1 MFTMI
6 ARQIIAALIL
16 SASRAARF
24 LNCNSVARDPLQAYL
39 VPQRVADRRRIRRG
53 AFGAGGH

>member
-1 MFTMI
+1 MITMTASRI
-6 ARQIIAALIL
+6 VAALIL
-16 SASRAARF
+16 SARRAARF
-24 LNCNSVARDPLQAYL
+24 LNRISVGRDIPQAHL